1 MSKEKPKRAPRKR
14 QKEKLSMK
22 ERITGILL
30 WIFEILVVI
39 LFAFVLVYFFGQ
51 IRTNVGQSM
60 DMTLTDGNQ
69 VLIDTFSYRVGSPKQ
84 NDIIAFKPNGSES
97 SHTNIKRVIG
107 VPGDTV
113 QIKDGLIYINGTTYL
128 EKHDFPKIMN
138 AGLASEPITLD
149 VKEYFVLGDNR
160 NNSEDSRHPDI
171 GIVTSDYVEGR
182 VWLRIYPRDQIS
194 LIH

>member
-1 MSKEKPKRAPRKR
+1 MSKEKNKRAQRKR
-14 QKEKLSMK
+14 QKEKVSIK
-22 ERITGILL
+22 ERVTDILL

-60 DMTLTDGNQ
+60 ELTLVDGDQ
-69 VLIDTFSYRVGSPKQ
+69 VLIDTLSYRVGSPKQ

-97 SHTNIKRVIG
+97 SHTNIKRVIA

-113 QIKDGLIYINGTTYL
+113 QIKDGQIYINNTVYI
-128 EKHDFPKIMN
+128 EKEDRPKIMN

-171 GIVTSDYVEGR
+171 GIVNSDYVEGR
-182 VWLRIYPRDQIS
+182 VWIRIYPRNQIT
-194 LIH
+194 LMK